1 VSRPARRLRTR
12 LLVAM
17 MAIAFGVLVVA
28 ALGAAGLARDTSAD
42 DALDDLKRQ
51 APTVARQLETL
62 GREAS
67 RAQAGGPAGR
77 RLCIVIAGLLRA
89 TGGSVVTMDASGVAR
104 EGFGGVLPCAASGTE
119 LVELPRN
126 LTIDDLDTDSLLK
139 GQLQSGV
146 KDDTA
151 FVAQPITGVSEL
163 TAVVVLTQAVETRP
177 LGQAGPYLF
186 GTSLFALIVA
196 AVVSAFLARRLTR
209 PIAAIQATAGRIAGG
224 DLSARVGAASMP
236 NDELGSLARS
246 IDTMADELETARGH
260 ERAFL
265 LSISH
270 DLRTPLTS
278 IKGYA
283 EGMSDGVIDS
293 PADRARAAAVI
304 ATEARRLER
313 LVADLL
319 DLARLDTHEFSLT
332 RVPVDARA
340 VVHATVQGFA
350 PAAQELGVQLK
361 MTPGAPI
368 NANTDPER
376 LAQIVANLVENAL
389 KYTATS
395 VVVDVAQR
403 DGHVELRVD
412 DDGPGIPEAVRDRVF
427 DRLYTVRDAP
437 GRKVGTGIGLAI
449 VHELANAMGG
459 AAVCEPLDTGGTRF
473 VVRLPAA
480 RDG

>member
-1 VSRPARRLRTR
+1 MRKRARRLRTR

-17 MAIAFGVLVVA
+17 MAISLGVLVLA
-28 ALGAAGLARDTSAD
+28 ALGAAGLARETSAD

-51 APTVARQLETL
+51 APTIARQLKTL
-62 GREAS
+62 GREAA
-67 RAQAGGPAGR
+67 RLREGGLTGER
-77 RLCIVIAGLLRA
+77 FCVVIAGLLRA
-89 TGGSVVTMDASGVAR
+89 TGGSVVTVDANGVAS
-104 EGFGGVLPCAASGTE
+104 EDFGGVLPCASSGAE

-126 LTIDDLDTDSLLK
+126 LTIADLDTDALLA
-139 GQLQSGV
+139 GDLQSGV

-151 FVAQPITGVSEL
+151 FVAQPIAGVGNFI
-163 TAVVVLTQAVETRP
+163 AVVVLTQAVETRP

-186 GTSLFALIVA
+186 FTSLFALILA
-196 AVVSAFLARRLTR
+196 AIVSAFLARRLTR
-209 PIAAIQATAGRIAGG
+209 PLGAMESTAGRIAAG

-236 NDELGSLARS
+236 YEELGSLAHS
-246 IDTMADELETARGH
+246 IDTMADELETSRGH

-283 EGMSDGVIDS
+283 EGMADGVIES
-293 PADRARAAAVI
+293 APDRARAAAVI
-304 ATEARRLER
+304 VAEARRLER

-340 VVHATVQGFA
+340 TVTATVQGFA
-350 PAAQELGVQLK
+350 PALGELGVQLSVSS
-361 MTPGAPI
+361 GAPI
-368 NANTDPER
+368 NMNTDPER

-389 KYTATS
+389 KYAATS
-395 VVVDVAQR
+395 VLVDVSEH
-403 DGHVELRVD
+403 DGTVELRVD
-412 DDGPGIPEAVRDRVF
+412 DDGPGIPETERGRVF
-427 DRLYTVRDAP
+427 DRLYTVRDSP

-449 VHELANAMGG
+449 VHELALAMGG
-459 AAVCEPLDTGGTRF
+459 AATCEPLDTGGTRF
-473 VVRLPAA
+473 VVRLPA
-480 RDG
+480 

>member
-1 VSRPARRLRTR
+1 MSKRPRRLRTR

-17 MAIAFGVLVVA
+17 VGIAFGVLMVA
-28 ALGAAGLARDTSAD
+28 ALGAAGLARDTSAV

-51 APTVARQLETL
+51 APTIARQLATL
-62 GREAS
+62 GGEAS
-67 RAQAGGPAGR
+67 RAPQGGVASQR
-77 RLCIVIAGLLRA
+77 FCVLIAGLLRA
-89 TGGSVVTMDASGVAR
+89 TGGSVVIVDANGVAR
-104 EGFGGVLPCAASGTE
+104 EGFGGVLPCSASGPE

-126 LTIDDLDTDSLLK
+126 LTIADLDTDALLD
-139 GQLQSGV
+139 GRLQAGV
-146 KDDTA
+146 KDGTA
-151 FVAQPITGVSEL
+151 FVAQPITGVNEF

-177 LGQAGPYLF
+177 LGRAGPYLF
-186 GTSLFALIVA
+186 GTSLFALIIATVA
-196 AVVSAFLARRLTR
+196 SVFLARRLTQ
-209 PIAAIQATAGRIAGG
+209 PLAAMQTTAGRIAAG
-224 DLSARVGAASMP
+224 DLSARVGTASMP

-283 EGMSDGVIDS
+283 EAMSDGVIDS
-293 PADRARAAAVI
+293 PADRARAADVI

-332 RVPVDARA
+332 KVPVDARS
-340 VVHATVQGFA
+340 VVRTTVQGFA
-350 PAAQELGVQLK
+350 PALHELGVSLEIS
-361 MTPGAPI
+361 PGDPI
-368 NANTDPER
+368 TMNTDPER
-376 LAQIVANLVENAL
+376 LGQIVANLVENAL
-389 KYTATS
+389 KYAATS
-395 VVVDVAQR
+395 VVVDIVQR

-412 DDGPGIPEAVRDRVF
+412 DDGPGIPEAERDRVF
-427 DRLYTVRDAP
+427 DRLYTVRDTP

-459 AAVCEPLDTGGTRF
+459 AAACEPLDNGGSRF
-473 VVRLPAA
+473 VVVLPA
-480 RDG
+480 